1 MDSGQNPAK
10 QVTVCRQIPDIW
22 RCCATVFFYFCLSL
36 FFGSANQTHAIVTD
50 SYPIDLPDASL
61 HRSLINL
68 GQQTQVSII
77 FPTEITNRPSSAIAG
92 EYSVLQALEQ
102 LIEGLDLEYRITGPE
117 TVVVLPRCYAARS
130 CKSQDE
136 LQFSTE
142 QYSII
147 EELIIRGRPLTGS
160 RFKQINANAFNPV
173 EIITSSEI
181 RLTGAQTMAELMRFT
196 PEVVGNSTS
205 TAVSNGGNGSASV
218 TLRGLPA
225 TNTLVLVN
233 GQRVANNALDGSSVD
248 LNSIPLAAVDRIEI
262 LKTSGSSIY
271 GSDAIAGVVN
281 VILKKRFVGAVLNGF
296 YGSAS
301 AGDNETSRYDFVGG
315 IKLDTVDLM
324 ITASHYQQNG
334 ILSRARDISASADG
348 REFGGIDRRSSATPN
363 ARLDVGGTRMVLA
376 EGDGTSISDFRP
388 ATNEDLFDY
397 QAFSSSLAPAERD
410 SVHLAAEFKNLGSLD
425 GALELT
431 YVDSSALITLA
442 PTPVLTGFY
451 ETPISIAADNIYNPF
466 GQSIDD
472 ARIRLLG
479 LGPRLQYNKAKTTRI
494 QGRVMGTIRDGEWQL
509 AINWSQGEAE
519 ERWQNLV
526 DISRLAQGLGPDSAC
541 IDSCVPINFFAPAEL
556 MPSDQLDFIRA
567 GALNQ
572 GSSELLSVNLDLSQL
587 ANILPA
593 GEAEFASGFE
603 FRREKLHTQSDQRVL
618 GDQLIG
624 GEFGDARGSRNNVE
638 MYLESLMPLAKDQP
652 GIYKLEA
659 NASFRLTYTTNF
671 TARLNPKLA
680 LRYSPI
686 EDLMFRA
693 SLSTGFRAPSLF
705 ELHKVP
711 NSRQAL
717 LRDPC
722 AALESGDGLPGCPS
736 VTDGLR
742 AQYAVISGG
751 NEELQPEK
759 SENVS
764 IGFLY
769 TPSGLEN
776 FTFSLDLYAINVDQ
790 VIGSS
795 AQFFLNQ
802 NALTGRFGDR
812 VLRNAD
818 GELISLI
825 ASNKNLGSRQLRGA
839 DMDVSWRVFIASWGT
854 LGVNLSGAYINSH
867 RFKLD
872 SMLESVE
879 LAGTFTDEAA
889 EGSGSIPEWKS
900 RLNLFWQ
907 FGRWEFSLA
916 SMHVSSLEEQVL
928 SQDPVRDSGAWSR
941 EDLQVSYRFNSGQ
954 SLVTLGAENIFDQMP
969 PFLGTAFNDNFD
981 VRTHDST
988 GRFIY
993 ARLSHRL

>member
-10 QVTVCRQIPDIW
+10 QVTVCRQISCIW
-22 RCCATVFFYFCLSL
+22 RLRAAIFFYVCLSI
-36 FFGSANQTHAIVTD
+36 FCVSASQARAIVTD
-50 SYPIDLPDASL
+50 VYPIDLPDASL
-61 HRSLINL
+61 HRSLIDL

-77 FPTEITNRPSSAIAG
+77 FPTEIANRASSAIAG
-92 EYSVLQALEQ
+92 EYSVLQALEEW
-102 LIEGLDLEYRITGPE
+102 IEGLDLEYRITGPE

-136 LQFSTE
+136 LQFSTQ

-147 EELIIRGRPLTGS
+147 EELVIRGRPLTGS

-196 PEVVGNSTS
+196 PEVAGNSTS

-315 IKLDTVDLM
+315 IKLDAMDLM

-334 ILSRARDISASADG
+334 IFSRDRDISASADG
-348 REFGGIDRRSSATPN
+348 RAFGGIDRRSSATTN

-376 EGDGTSISDFRP
+376 DGDGSSVTDFRP
-388 ATNEDLFDY
+388 ATDEDLFDY
-397 QAFSSSLAPAERD
+397 QTFSSSLAPAERD
-410 SVHLAAEFKNLGSLD
+410 AVHLAAEFKDLGSLD

-431 YVDSSALITLA
+431 YVDSSSVITLA
-442 PTPVLTGFY
+442 PTPVLTGFSAS
-451 ETPISIAADNIYNPF
+451 PISISPDNIYNPF
-466 GQSIDD
+466 GQQIDD

-479 LGPRLQYNKAKTTRI
+479 LGPRLQFNNAKTTRV

-509 AINWSQGEAE
+509 AINWSKVKAK

-526 DISRLAQGLGPDSAC
+526 DISRLAQGLGPDC
-541 IDSCVPINFFAPAEL
+541 IDSCVPINFFASAEL

-567 GALNQ
+567 EALSQ
-572 GSSELLSVNLDLSQL
+572 GHSELLSVNLDLSQL

-603 FRREKLHTQSDQRVL
+603 FRREKLFTQSDQRVL
-618 GDQLIG
+618 DDQLVG
-624 GEFGDARGSRNNVE
+624 GEFDNARGSRSNVE
-638 MYLESLMPLAKDQP
+638 MYLESLMPLAKDRP
-652 GIYKLEA
+652 GIYALEA
-659 NASFRLTYTTNF
+659 NASFRLTYSTNF
-671 TARLNPKLA
+671 TARVNPKLA
-680 LRYSPI
+680 LRYSPV

-705 ELHKVP
+705 ELHKAP

-722 AALESGDGLPGCPS
+722 ATLESGASLPGCS
-736 VTDGLR
+736 GVTDALR

-751 NEELQPEK
+751 NEALEPEK
-759 SENVS
+759 SQNVS
-764 IGFLY
+764 IGFMY
-769 TPSGLEN
+769 SPSGLEN
-776 FTFSLDLYAINVDQ
+776 FTLSLDLYSINVDQ
-790 VIGSS
+790 VIGAS

-802 NALTGRFGDR
+802 NALTGRYADR

-825 ASNKNLGSRQLRGA
+825 ASSDNLGSRQLRGA
-839 DMDVSWRVFIASWGT
+839 DVDVSWRVFIASWGT
-854 LGVNLSGAYINSH
+854 LGVNLSGAYIDSH

-872 SMLESVE
+872 SRLESVE
-879 LAGTFTDEAA
+879 LAGTFSDEAA

-916 SMHVSSLEEQVL
+916 SMHVASLREQIL
-928 SQDPVRDSGAWSR
+928 SQDRARESGAWSR

-969 PFLGTAFNDNFD
+969 PFLGSAFNDNFD

-988 GRFIY
+988 GRFVY